1 MASICLIPTDLATR
15 GEGAERSGMLEVA
28 DTEGFEPSV
37 EGLPLRLLSRE
48 VVSAAHPR
56 VRMVWP
62 EAPYSEGRGSL
73 QRQIDLIMVLNRKMV
88 NDGFPRTLF
97 RHKNRGGTGF
107 FCSSA
112 NPVGATRRA

>member
-1 MASICLIPTDLATR
+1 MIYGWWWRPS
-15 GEGAERSGMLEVA
+15 EEVVA

-62 EAPYSEGRGSL
+62 EPRYSEGIRAP
-73 QRQIDLIMVLNRKMV
+73 QCQIDRWRR
-88 NDGFPRTLF
+88 FRTKLLKI
-97 RHKNRGGTGF
+97 RL
-107 FCSSA
+107 
-112 NPVGATRRA
+112 ATFEN

>member
-1 MASICLIPTDLATR
+1 MIYGWWWKASEEA
-15 GEGAERSGMLEVA
+15 VA

-62 EAPYSEGRGSL
+62 EGRYSEARAPL
-73 QRQIDLIMVLNRKMV
+73 QRQI
-88 NDGFPRTLF
+88 G
-97 RHKNRGGTGF
+97 
-107 FCSSA
+107 SA
-112 NPVGATRRA
+112 ALLWQKRVK

>member
-1 MASICLIPTDLATR
+1 MIYGWGWRLS
-15 GEGAERSGMLEVA
+15 EEVVA

-62 EAPYSEGRGSL
+62 EARYSEACAPL
-73 QRQIDLIMVLNRKMV
+73 QRQIDLAMLLCRKRIIL
-88 NDGFPRTLF
+88 G
-97 RHKNRGGTGF
+97 
-107 FCSSA
+107 
-112 NPVGATRRA
+112 

>member
-1 MASICLIPTDLATR
+1 M
-15 GEGAERSGMLEVA
+15 VA

-62 EAPYSEGRGSL
+62 EARYSEARAVL
-73 QRQIDLIMVLNRKMV
+73 QRQIEQMMPLCCKRVIL
-88 NDGFPRTLF
+88 G
-97 RHKNRGGTGF
+97 
-107 FCSSA
+107 
-112 NPVGATRRA
+112 

>member
-1 MASICLIPTDLATR
+1 MIYGWWWRPS
-15 GEGAERSGMLEVA
+15 EEVVA

-62 EAPYSEGRGSL
+62 EARYSEAWALL
-73 QRQIDLIMVLNRKMV
+73 QRQIEQMMLLCRKRV
-88 NDGFPRTLF
+88 ELG
-97 RHKNRGGTGF
+97 
-107 FCSSA
+107 
-112 NPVGATRRA
+112 

>member
-1 MASICLIPTDLATR
+1 MIYGWWWKAPEEA
-15 GEGAERSGMLEVA
+15 VA

-62 EAPYSEGRGSL
+62 DGRYSEACGLL
-73 QRQIDLIMVLNRKMV
+73 QRQIGSIML
-88 NDGFPRTLF
+88 LC
-97 RHKNRGGTGF
+97 HKRVK
-107 FCSSA
+107 CA
-112 NPVGATRRA
+112 